1 MTRAEAGDHE
11 CMSETVSVG
20 YSGSDTSA
28 QAVTWAATEAAARG
42 AALRI
47 VTCVEMPVVSGEAAL
62 GWNSGA
68 AYEAIREASV
78 STSDAM
84 AGKVR
89 AEHPELTITSEVIPG
104 PAASALLTDTAATD
118 LIVVGAS
125 NHDGAAAFWLGT
137 TPRQLVHNS
146 PCPVAVIRGA
156 ATRGTPDRIIVGID
170 GSETSD
176 AAVVWAADE
185 ADRHGVNLHLVHGW
199 SYAYAPVDAS
209 ANQARDLTE
218 VDADCTLNRSLEL
231 ARERCG
237 ATVTGQLVETS
248 AVSALLDAVRDG
260 DLLVLGSHGRGGL
273 RARLLGSTVNSVL
286 DAAAVPV
293 VVVRPTHVS

>member
-1 MTRAEAGDHE
+1 
-11 CMSETVSVG
+11 MSATVNVG
-20 YSGSDTSA
+20 YSGSETSSE
-28 QAVTWAATEAAARG
+28 AVKWAAIEAAVRG
-42 AALRI
+42 DELRI

-78 STSDAM
+78 STSEGM
-84 AGKVR
+84 ATKVR
-89 AEHPELTITSEVIPG
+89 AENPTLAVTAEVIPG
-104 PAASALLTDTAATD
+104 PPASALLTDAAATD

-125 NHDGAAAFWLGT
+125 GHDGAAAFWLGT

-156 ATRGTPDRIIVGID
+156 ATRGAPDRIVVGID

-185 ADRHGVNLHLVHGW
+185 ADRHKVSLHLVHGW
-199 SYAYAPVDAS
+199 SYAYAPVDAG
-209 ANQARDLTE
+209 ATQARDLTE
-218 VDADCTLNRSLEL
+218 VDADCTLNRSIEL

-248 AVSALLDAVRDG
+248 AVTALLEAVQDG

-286 DAAAVPV
+286 DTAAVPV
-293 VVVRPTHVS
+293 VVVRPAPIA

>member
-1 MTRAEAGDHE
+1 
-11 CMSETVSVG
+11 MSETVIVG
-20 YSGSDTSA
+20 YNGSEASA
-28 QAVTWAATEAAARG
+28 EAVGWAAHEAAVRG
-42 AALRI
+42 ATLRI
-47 VTCVEMPVVSGEAAL
+47 VTCVEMPVMAGEAAL

-68 AYEAIREASV
+68 AYEAIREAS
-78 STSDAM
+78 ST
-84 AGKVR
+84 
-89 AEHPELTITSEVIPG
+89 TSEAMTTKVTAEYPDLDVVAEVVPG
-104 PAASALLTDTAATD
+104 PAGSAMLTDTAATD

-125 NHDGAAAFWLGT
+125 SREGAAAFWLGT

-146 PCPVAVIRGA
+146 PCPVVVVRGA
-156 ATRGTPDRIIVGID
+156 ATRGAPDRIVVGID
-170 GSETSD
+170 GSATSD

-185 ADRHGVNLHLVHGW
+185 ADRHEVNLHMVHGW

-209 ANQARDLTE
+209 ATQARDLTE
-218 VDADCTLNRSLEL
+218 VDADCTLNRSMEL

-248 AVSALLDAVRDG
+248 AVTALLEELRDG

-286 DAAAVPV
+286 DSAAVPV
-293 VVVRPTHVS
+293 VVVRPTPAA

>member
-1 MTRAEAGDHE
+1 
-11 CMSETVSVG
+11 MSETVNVG

-28 QAVTWAATEAAARG
+28 EAVTWAATEAAVRG

-68 AYEAIREASV
+68 AYEAIREASI
-78 STSDAM
+78 SSSEGM
-84 AGKVR
+84 AAKVR
-89 AEHPELTITSEVIPG
+89 AGYPTLAVTAEVIPG

-125 NHDGAAAFWLGT
+125 SHEGAAAFWLGT

-156 ATRGTPDRIIVGID
+156 ATQGAPDRIVVGID

-176 AAVVWAADE
+176 AAVLWAADE
-185 ADRHGVNLHLVHGW
+185 ADRHKVNLHLVHGW

-209 ANQARDLTE
+209 ATQARDLTE
-218 VDADCTLNRSLEL
+218 VDADITLNRSIEL

-237 ATVTGQLVETS
+237 ATVTGQLVEDS
-248 AVSALLDAVRDG
+248 AVTAVLEAVRDG

-286 DAAAVPV
+286 DVASVPV
-293 VVVRPTHVS
+293 VVVRPVPAA

>member
-1 MTRAEAGDHE
+1 
-11 CMSETVSVG
+11 MSETVNVG
-20 YSGSDTSA
+20 YSGSETSA
-28 QAVTWAATEAAARG
+28 AAVTWAAAEAAVRG

-47 VTCVEMPVVSGEAAL
+47 VTCAEMPVVSGEAAL

-68 AYEAIREASV
+68 AFEAIREASLA
-78 STSDAM
+78 TSEEM
-84 AGKVR
+84 AAKIK
-89 AEHPELTITSEVIPG
+89 ATHPTLAVTAEVIPG

-125 NHDGAAAFWLGT
+125 GHDGAAAFWLGT

-156 ATRGTPDRIIVGID
+156 ATRGAPDRVVVGID
-170 GSETSD
+170 GSATSD

-185 ADRHGVNLHLVHGW
+185 ADRHKVNLHLVHGW

-209 ANQARDLTE
+209 ATQARDLTE
-218 VDADCTLNRSLEL
+218 VDADCTLNRSIEL

-237 ATVTGQLVETS
+237 ATVTGQLVES
-248 AVSALLDAVRDG
+248 SPVDALLESVKDG
-260 DLLVLGSHGRGGL
+260 DLLVLGSHGHGGL

-286 DAAAVPV
+286 DHAAVPV
-293 VVVRPTHVS
+293 VVVRPAPNS

>member
-1 MTRAEAGDHE
+1 
-11 CMSETVSVG
+11 MSETVNVG
-20 YSGSDTSA
+20 YNGSETSA
-28 QAVTWAATEAAARG
+28 EAVTWAATEAAVRG

-47 VTCVEMPVVSGEAAL
+47 VTCVEMPVMSGEAAM

-78 STSDAM
+78 STSQGM
-84 AGKVR
+84 AAKVK
-89 AEHPELTITSEVIPG
+89 AAHPTLAVTAEVIPG

-125 NHDGAAAFWLGT
+125 SHEGAAAFWLGT

-156 ATRGTPDRIIVGID
+156 ATRGAPDRVVVGID
-170 GSETSD
+170 GSATSD

-185 ADRHGVNLHLVHGW
+185 ADRHNVNLHLVHGW
-199 SYAYAPVDAS
+199 SYPYAPVDTSAS
-209 ANQARDLTE
+209 QARDLTE

-248 AVSALLDAVRDG
+248 PVTALLEAVEDG
-260 DLLVLGSHGRGGL
+260 DLLVLGSHGHGGL
-273 RARLLGSTVNSVL
+273 RSRLLGSTVNSVL
-286 DAAAVPV
+286 DTAAVPV
-293 VVVRPTHVS
+293 VVVRPVPVA

>member
-1 MTRAEAGDHE
+1 MN
-11 CMSETVSVG
+11 ETVNVG
-20 YSGSDTSA
+20 YSGSESSA
-28 QAVTWAATEAAARG
+28 EAVSWAATEAEVRG
-42 AALRI
+42 ATLRI
-47 VTCVEMPVVSGEAAL
+47 VTCAEMPVVSGEAAL

-78 STSDAM
+78 STSNEMRA
-84 AGKVR
+84 KVK
-89 AEHPELTITSEVIPG
+89 ETHPALDVTAEVIPG
-104 PAASALLTDTAATD
+104 PAASALLTDAAPTD

-125 NHDGAAAFWLGT
+125 SHEGAAAFWLGT

-156 ATRGTPDRIIVGID
+156 ATRGAPDRIVVGID

-176 AAVVWAADE
+176 AAVLWAADE
-185 ADRHGVNLHLVHGW
+185 ADRHKVNLHLVHGW

-209 ANQARDLTE
+209 ATQARDLTE
-218 VDADCTLNRSLEL
+218 VDADCTLNRSMEL

-237 ATVTGQLVETS
+237 ATVTGELVETS
-248 AVSALLDAVRDG
+248 AVTAVLEAVRDG

-273 RARLLGSTVNSVL
+273 RARLLGSTVNSIL

-293 VVVRPTHVS
+293 VVVRPSPTA

>member
-1 MTRAEAGDHE
+1 
-11 CMSETVSVG
+11 MSETVSVG
-20 YSGSDTSA
+20 YSGSETSA
-28 QAVTWAATEAAARG
+28 EAVAWAAMEAVVRG

-78 STSDAM
+78 SSSEEM
-84 AGKVR
+84 AAKVT
-89 AEHPELTITSEVIPG
+89 ATHPTLAVTAEVIPG
-104 PAASALLTDTAATD
+104 PAASALLTDTAPTD

-125 NHDGAAAFWLGT
+125 SHEGAAAFWLGT

-156 ATRGTPDRIIVGID
+156 ATRGAPDRVVVGID
-170 GSETSD
+170 GSETAD
-176 AAVVWAADE
+176 AAVLWAADE
-185 ADRHGVNLHLVHGW
+185 ADRHKVNLHLVHGW

-209 ANQARDLTE
+209 ATQARDLTE
-218 VDADCTLNRSLEL
+218 VDADCTLNRSLDL

-237 ATVTGQLVETS
+237 ATVTGQLMETS
-248 AVSALLDAVRDG
+248 AVTALLEAVRDG

-293 VVVRPTHVS
+293 VVVRPAPTA